1 MKKKKEE
8 VVETT
13 DKENRVKKTKEE
25 KKALKEE
32 KKSKAKEEKMTK
44 KEKKLA
50 KKKMTKEEKKTL
62 KEEKKAKSK
71 EEKLAMKNMT
81 KEEKKAFKKE
91 KKKMKKKVR
100 LKISFFTILIFLMD
114 LCVVAGLYVIH
125 TEEFKTFW
133 IPSAMTTMT
142 HQYLAYTLYNQ
153 DEVNRVMSENYIE
166 VSTEEVNL
174 DDIVINEGDLFSK
187 RYTNKYDKEIFTK
200 TPGNDVYKLI
210 RINESKYKGWLTVIY
225 DPSDVEL
232 AVSSKLGR
240 SGQSVNTLVREN
252 GGLVG
257 INGGGFEDLDGW
269 GNGSIPYG
277 AIIKDGQL
285 VWEHGGGWGSLIG
298 FNKDHKMVL
307 TYQSPQDAI
316 QNGMVDAV
324 DFGPF
329 LIVNGNVSKIHG
341 DGGWGTAPRS
351 IIAQRKDGVVLFL
364 IIDGRMPGYSIGA
377 TMNDVIE
384 ILQHYKAYN
393 AANLDGG
400 ASTTMSINGSLWNNP
415 YAGGEYGGRTV
426 SNAWIVTNRQ
436 NKAVTIPNKND
447 Y

>member
-1 MKKKKEE
+1 MAKKEKE
-8 VVETT
+8 IKTT
-13 DKENRVKKTKEE
+13 NKEE
-25 KKALKEE
+25 KKRKKEE
-32 KKSKAKEEKMTK
+32 KKVEEKIVKEEDNSKEEKVS
-44 KEKKLA
+44 
-50 KKKMTKEEKKTL
+50 KEEKKV
-62 KEEKKAKSK
+62 
-71 EEKLAMKNMT
+71 
-81 KEEKKAFKKE
+81 KE
-91 KKKMKKKVR
+91 KPVKKKFR
-100 LKISFFTILIFLMD
+100 LKISFFTILVFLMD
-114 LCVVAGLYVIH
+114 LCVIAGLYVIH
-125 TEEFKTFW
+125 TEEFKAFW

-142 HQYLAYTLYNQ
+142 HKYLAYTLYDE
-153 DEVNRVMSENYIE
+153 DEVNRIMSENYIE
-166 VSTEEVNL
+166 QSTEEVNL
-174 DDIVINEGDLFSK
+174 DDIVINQGDLFTK

-210 RINESKYKGWLTVIY
+210 RINESKFKGWLTVIY
-225 DPSDVEL
+225 DPADVEL

-240 SGQSVNTLVREN
+240 AGQSVNTLVRDN
-252 GGLVG
+252 KGLVG

-277 AIIKDGQL
+277 AIIKNGQL
-285 VWEHGGGWGSLIG
+285 VWSHSGGWGSLIG

-307 TYQSPQDAI
+307 TYKKPEEAI
-316 QNGMVDAV
+316 ADGVMDAV

-341 DGGWGTAPRS
+341 DGGWGTAPRT

-384 ILQHYKAYN
+384 ILTRYKAYN

-426 SNAWIVTNRQ
+426 SNAWIVTNKQ
-436 NKAVTIPNKND
+436 GKAVTNPNKND

>member
-1 MKKKKEE
+1 M
-8 VVETT
+8 
-13 DKENRVKKTKEE
+13 
-25 KKALKEE
+25 A
-32 KKSKAKEEKMTK
+32 K
-44 KEKKLA
+44 KEKKVKTTNKEESKKG
-50 KKKMTKEEKKTL
+50 KKKI
-62 KEEKKAKSK
+62 
-71 EEKLAMKNMT
+71 
-81 KEEKKAFKKE
+81 
-91 KKKMKKKVR
+91 R
-100 LKISFFTILIFLMD
+100 LKMSFFTILVFLMD
-114 LCVVAGLYVIH
+114 LCVIAGLYVIH

-142 HQYLAYTLYNQ
+142 HKYLAYTLY
-153 DEVNRVMSENYIE
+153 DEEEVNRIMSENYIE
-166 VSTEEVNL
+166 QSTEEVNL
-174 DDIVINEGDLFSK
+174 DDIVINEGDLFTK
-187 RYTNKYDKEIFTK
+187 RYTSKYDKEIFTK

-210 RINESKYKGWLTVIY
+210 RINEPRFKGWLIAVY
-225 DPSDVEL
+225 DPADVDL
-232 AVSSKLGR
+232 AVTAKIGKM
-240 SGQSVNTLVREN
+240 GQSVNTLVKN
-252 GGLVG
+252 TPGGLVG
-257 INGGGFEDLDGW
+257 MNGGGFEDLDGW

-277 AIIKDGQL
+277 AIIKNGEL
-285 VWEHGGGWGSLIG
+285 VWTHSGGWGSLVG

-307 TYQSPQDAI
+307 TYKKPEEAI
-316 QNGMVDAV
+316 ADGMMDAV

-341 DGGWGTAPRS
+341 DGGWGTAPRT

-384 ILQHYKAYN
+384 VLTRYKAYN

-426 SNAWIVTNRQ
+426 SNAWIVTNKQ
-436 NKAVTIPNKND
+436 GKAVTTPNKND

>member
-1 MKKKKEE
+1 MDIG
-8 VVETT
+8 VV
-13 DKENRVKKTKEE
+13 V
-25 KKALKEE
+25 
-32 KKSKAKEEKMTK
+32 
-44 KEKKLA
+44 
-50 KKKMTKEEKKTL
+50 
-62 KEEKKAKSK
+62 
-71 EEKLAMKNMT
+71 
-81 KEEKKAFKKE
+81 
-91 KKKMKKKVR
+91 
-100 LKISFFTILIFLMD
+100 
-114 LCVVAGLYVIH
+114 GLYVIH

-142 HQYLAYTLYNQ
+142 HQYLAYTLYNE

-166 VSTEEVNL
+166 TPTEEVNL
-174 DDIVINEGDLFSK
+174 DEIVINQGDLFTK

-240 SGQSVNTLVREN
+240 SGQSVNTMVREN
-252 GGLVG
+252 DALVG

-277 AIIKDGQL
+277 AIIQDGQI
-285 VWEHGGGWGSLIG
+285 VWEHNGGWGSLIG

-307 TYQSPQDAI
+307 TYKSPQEAV
-316 QNGMVDAV
+316 QEGMIDAV

-351 IIAQRKDGVVLFL
+351 IIAQRKDGVVLFVV
-364 IIDGRMPGYSIGA
+364 IDGRMPG
-377 TMNDVIE
+377 
-384 ILQHYKAYN
+384 
-393 AANLDGG
+393 
-400 ASTTMSINGSLWNNP
+400 
-415 YAGGEYGGRTV
+415 
-426 SNAWIVTNRQ
+426 
-436 NKAVTIPNKND
+436 
-447 Y
+447 

>member
-1 MKKKKEE
+1 MKKKEE
-8 VVETT
+8 
-13 DKENRVKKTKEE
+13 KIEE
-25 KKALKEE
+25 KKVQKE
-32 KKSKAKEEKMTK
+32 K
-44 KEKKLA
+44 KEKK
-50 KKKMTKEEKKTL
+50 EKP
-62 KEEKKAKSK
+62 
-71 EEKLAMKNMT
+71 
-81 KEEKKAFKKE
+81 KKE
-91 KKKMKKKVR
+91 KKVKEKEQTTKKEVKEENAVEEKENSKKAKAKKKVH
-100 LKISFFTILIFLMD
+100 LKISFFTILVFLMD
-114 LCVVAGLYVIH
+114 LGVIAGLVMIR

-142 HQYLAYTLYNQ
+142 HKYLAYMLY
-153 DEVNRVMSENYIE
+153 DEKTVNRVMSENYIE
-166 VSTEEVNL
+166 QSTEEVNL
-174 DDIVINEGDLFSK
+174 DDIVVNEGNLFTK

-210 RINESKYKGWLTVIY
+210 RINESKFKGWLTVIW

-240 SGQSVNTLVREN
+240 SGQSVNTLTREN

-277 AIIKDGQL
+277 SIIKNGEL
-285 VWEHGGGWGSLIG
+285 IWKHTGGWGSLIG
-298 FNKDHKMVL
+298 FNKDHKMYL
-307 TYQSPQDAI
+307 TYRSPEDAI
-316 QNGMVDAV
+316 ADGMVDAV

-384 ILQHYKAYN
+384 ILLRYKAYN

-415 YAGGEYGGRTV
+415 YVGGEYGGRTV
-426 SNAWIVTNRQ
+426 SNAWIVTNKQ
-436 NKAVTIPNKND
+436 NKAYTVPNKND